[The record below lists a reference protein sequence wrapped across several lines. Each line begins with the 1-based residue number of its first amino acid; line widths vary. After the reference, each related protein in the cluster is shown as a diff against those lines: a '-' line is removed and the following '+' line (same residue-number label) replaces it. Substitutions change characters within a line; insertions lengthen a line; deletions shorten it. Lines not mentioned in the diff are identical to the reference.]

1 MTLTSMTNNL
11 PSQTISSGFLV
22 VDKAPGMTS
31 HDVVAVARRALG
43 TRKVGHAG
51 TLDPMA
57 TGVLVLGFGN
67 GTRLL
72 QYITDGD
79 KSYTATIVLGASTV
93 TDDHEGEVL
102 TTANASGISDE
113 AIRDGL
119 AAMVGTI
126 AQRPSAVSAVKVGG
140 ERAYDRVR
148 AGEVFE
154 LDARTITIS
163 KLDVLAIRHLDK
175 TIEVDIDVT
184 CSAGTFIRAIARDLG
199 QDLGVGGHLRVLRR
213 TRVAGFSIDSAISFE
228 QLKAGDFTPLV
239 LADVARATFNVRELG
254 LEEVA
259 ELSFGR
265 PLSKS
270 VGDEIFAALSPDNQ
284 LIALL
289 KNEDDKAKPIAVFAA
304 AN

>member
-1 MTLTSMTNNL
+1 MSD
-11 PSQTISSGFLV
+11 GFLV
-22 VDKAPGMTS
+22 VDKAPAMTS
-31 HDVVAVARRALG
+31 HDVVAVARKSLG

-79 KSYTATIVLGASTV
+79 KSYMATVVLGAATV
-93 TDDHEGEVL
+93 TDDHEGEVVSQ
-102 TTANASGISDE
+102 ADASKITDDE
-113 AIRDGL
+113 IRIGL
-119 AAMVGTI
+119 SKMVGQI
-126 AQRPSAVSAVKVGG
+126 QQRPSSVSAVKVDG

-154 LDARTITIS
+154 LASRTITIS
-163 KLDVLAIRHLDK
+163 ALDVLEIRNLGAR
-175 TIEVDIDVT
+175 IEIDIDVT

-199 QDLGVGGHLRVLRR
+199 TDLKVGGHLCALRR
-213 TRVAGFSIDSAISFE
+213 TRVAGFTIAQAITFADLKSQSFNPHA
-228 QLKAGDFTPLV
+228 LC
-239 LADVARATFNVRELG
+239 DVARATFAVRELA
-254 LEEVA
+254 LDEVL

-265 PLSKS
+265 PLPLNSS
-270 VGDEIFAALSPDNQ
+270 DEIFAALSPDNR

-289 KNEDDKAKPIAVFAA
+289 KNESGKAKPVAVFAA

>member
-1 MTLTSMTNNL
+1 MSD
-11 PSQTISSGFLV
+11 GFLI
-22 VDKAPGMTS
+22 VDKEPGMTS
-31 HDVVAVARRALG
+31 HDVVAMGRKALG

-102 TTANASGISDE
+102 VSTDAHGVDDAEIKRILST
-113 AIRDGL
+113 
-119 AAMVGTI
+119 MVGTI
-126 AQRPSAVSAVKVGG
+126 SQRPSSVSAVKVDG

-154 LDARTITIS
+154 LAARTVTIS
-163 KLDVLAIRHLDK
+163 SLQVLEIRHLEA
-175 TIEVDIDVT
+175 TTEVDIDVT

-199 QDLGVGGHLRVLRR
+199 DELKVGGHLRALRR
-213 TRVAGFSIDSAISFE
+213 TRVAGFALDVATSVAD
-228 QLKAGDFTPLV
+228 LKAKNFTALH
-239 LADVARATFNVRELG
+239 LTDVARRTFQARELTV
-254 LEEVA
+254 EEVR

-265 PLSKS
+265 PLSPS
-270 VGDEIFAALSPDNQ
+270 VDNGVVAGISSENE

-289 KNEDDKAKPIAVFAA
+289 KNEGDKAKPVAVFAA
-304 AN
+304 AH

>member
-1 MTLTSMTNNL
+1 MD
-11 PSQTISSGFLV
+11 GFLV
-22 VDKAPGMTS
+22 VDKAPAMTS
-31 HDVVAVARRALG
+31 HDVVAVARKSLG

-79 KSYTATIVLGASTV
+79 KSYVATVVLGAATV
-93 TDDHEGEVL
+93 TDDQEGDVISE
-102 TTANASGISDE
+102 ADASKITDE
-113 AIRDGL
+113 EIRTGL
-119 AAMVGTI
+119 SKMVGEI
-126 AQRPSAVSAVKVGG
+126 QQRPSSVSAVKVAG

-154 LDARTITIS
+154 LAARTITIS
-163 KLDVLAIRHLDK
+163 SLEVLDIRRAGSR
-175 TIEVDIDVT
+175 IEIDIDVT

-199 QDLGVGGHLRVLRR
+199 SELAVGGHLSALRR
-213 TRVAGFSIDSAISFE
+213 TRVAGFAIDQAITFDA
-228 QLKAGDFTPLV
+228 LKAQEFKTLD
-239 LADVARATFNVRELG
+239 LADVARATFSVRELA
-254 LEEVA
+254 LDEVA

-265 PLSKS
+265 PLTSNVS
-270 VGDEIFAALSPDNQ
+270 DEIFAALSPDNR

-289 KNEDDKAKPIAVFAA
+289 KNEIGKAKPIAVFAA

>member
-1 MTLTSMTNNL
+1 MTD
-11 PSQTISSGFLV
+11 GFLV
-22 VDKAPGMTS
+22 VDKAGGMTS
-31 HDVVAVARRALG
+31 HDVVAVGRKALG

-79 KSYTATIVLGASTV
+79 KSYVATIVLGASTV
-93 TDDHEGEVL
+93 TDDKEGEVL
-102 TTANASGISDE
+102 TSTDASKVNDADIEKILKGMI
-113 AIRDGL
+113 
-119 AAMVGTI
+119 GTI
-126 AQRPSAVSAVKVGG
+126 AQRPSSVSAVKVGG

-148 AGEVFE
+148 AGETFE
-154 LDARTITIS
+154 LEARNVTITQ
-163 KLDVLAIRHLDK
+163 LDILAVRHLAA
-175 TIEVDIDVT
+175 TTEVDIEVT

-199 QDLGVGGHLRVLRR
+199 EALKVGGHLSALRR
-213 TRVAGFSIDSAISFE
+213 TRVAGFGEKDAVSF
-228 QLKAGDFTPLV
+228 QDLKDQNFTPLK
-239 LADVARATFNVRELG
+239 LADVARVTFSVRELT
-254 LEEVA
+254 LEEVT

-265 PLSKS
+265 PLSENGTTS
-270 VGDEIFAALSPDNQ
+270 ITAAMSPDNR

-289 KNEDDKAKPIAVFAA
+289 KDDGIHAKPIAVFAA

>member
-1 MTLTSMTNNL
+1 MSD
-11 PSQTISSGFLV
+11 GFLI
-22 VDKAPGMTS
+22 VDKEPAMTS
-31 HDVVAVARRALG
+31 HDVVAMGRKALG

-79 KSYTATIVLGASTV
+79 KSYEATIVLGASTI
-93 TDDHEGEVL
+93 TDDHEGEVIESHD
-102 TTANASGISDE
+102 ASNVDNRSIE
-113 AIRDGL
+113 KIL
-119 AAMVGTI
+119 NAMVGTI
-126 AQRPSAVSAVKVGG
+126 SQRPSSVSAVKVGG

-154 LDARTITIS
+154 LAPRTITITS
-163 KLDVLAIRHLDK
+163 LNILEIRHLDH
-175 TIEVDIDVT
+175 TTEVDIDVT

-199 QDLGVGGHLRVLRR
+199 DELSVGGHLRALRR
-213 TRVAGFSIDSAISFE
+213 TRVAGFALDVATTITD
-228 QLKAGDFTPLV
+228 LKAKTFTALD
-239 LADVARATFNVRELG
+239 LTDVARRTFAARELTV
-254 LEEVA
+254 EEVR

-265 PLSKS
+265 S
-270 VGDEIFAALSPDNQ
+270 LSPSLTQAITAAISPENI

-289 KNEDDKAKPIAVFAA
+289 KNDGDKAKPVAVFAA
-304 AN
+304 AH

>member
-1 MTLTSMTNNL
+1 MTD
-11 PSQTISSGFLV
+11 GFLV
-22 VDKAPGMTS
+22 VDKAGGMTS
-31 HDVVAVARRALG
+31 HDVVAVGRKALG

-79 KSYTATIVLGASTV
+79 KSYVATIVLGSSTI
-93 TDDHEGEVL
+93 TDDKEGEVL
-102 TTANASGISDE
+102 ISTDASE
-113 AIRDGL
+113 VNDGDIEKIL
-119 AAMVGTI
+119 KAMIGTI
-126 AQRPSAVSAVKVGG
+126 AQRPSSVSAVKVGG

-148 AGEVFE
+148 AGEKFE
-154 LDARTITIS
+154 LDSRQITIS
-163 KLDVLAIRHLDK
+163 QLDILAIRHLDA
-175 TIEVDIDVT
+175 TTEVDIEVT

-199 QDLGVGGHLRVLRR
+199 EALKVGGHLSALRR
-213 TRVAGFSIDSAISFE
+213 TRVAGFSEKDAVSF
-228 QLKAGDFTPLV
+228 QDLKDQKFTPLK
-239 LADVARATFNVRELG
+239 LADVARVTFSVRELT
-254 LEEVA
+254 LEEVT

-265 PLSKS
+265 PLSENGTTS
-270 VGDEIFAALSPDNQ
+270 ITAAMSPDNR

-289 KNEDDKAKPIAVFAA
+289 KDDGKHAKPIAVFAA

>member
-1 MTLTSMTNNL
+1 MTD
-11 PSQTISSGFLV
+11 GFLV

-31 HDVVAVARRALG
+31 HDVVAVARKALG

-79 KSYTATIVLGASTV
+79 KSYTATIILGVATIS
-93 TDDHEGEVL
+93 DDREGEVL
-102 TTANASGISDE
+102 SEADASQITDE
-113 AIRDGL
+113 QIKTGL
-119 AAMVGTI
+119 AKMVGEI
-126 AQRPSAVSAVKVGG
+126 QQRPSSVSAVKVGG

-154 LDARTITIS
+154 LAARTITIFA
-163 KLDVLAIRHLDK
+163 LDILEIRRLGAR
-175 TIEVDIDVT
+175 IEIDIDVT

-199 QDLGVGGHLRVLRR
+199 DDLQVGGHLSALRR
-213 TRVAGFSIDSAISFE
+213 TRVAGFPISQAISFE
-228 QLKAGDFTPLV
+228 DLKAQSFTPLE
-239 LADVARATFNVRELG
+239 LADVARATFQVRELA
-254 LEEVA
+254 LDEVQ

-265 PLSKS
+265 PLS
-270 VGDEIFAALSPDNQ
+270 VNATEAIYAALSPDDR

-289 KNEDDKAKPIAVFAA
+289 KNESGKAKPIAVFAA

>member
-1 MTLTSMTNNL
+1 MSD
-11 PSQTISSGFLV
+11 GFLI
-22 VDKAPGMTS
+22 VDKAAGMTS
-31 HDVVAVARRALG
+31 HDVVAVARKALG

-79 KSYTATIVLGASTV
+79 KSYRATIVLGTSTV
-93 TDDHEGEVL
+93 TDDSEGEVIS
-102 TTANASGISDE
+102 TADASQVADTEIKPV
-113 AIRDGL
+113 L
-119 AAMVGTI
+119 ASMIGTI
-126 AQRPSAVSAVKVGG
+126 AQRPSSVSAVKVGG

-148 AGEVFE
+148 AGETFE
-154 LDARTITIS
+154 LAAREVTITQ
-163 KLDVLAIRHLDK
+163 LDIQAIRHLEK
-175 TIEVDIDVT
+175 TTEVDIEVT

-199 QDLGVGGHLRVLRR
+199 IALSVGGHLSALRR
-213 TRVAGFSIDSAISFE
+213 TRVAGFTENQAISFE
-228 QLKAGDFTPLV
+228 DLKNQNFAPLD
-239 LADVARATFNVRELG
+239 LADVARATFTPRELT
-254 LEEVA
+254 LEEVQ

-265 PLSKS
+265 PLKES
-270 VGDEIFAALSPDNQ
+270 GNTMINAAMSPDNR

-289 KNEDDKAKPIAVFAA
+289 KDQGDKAKPIAVFAA